1 MASGASS
8 PVAPPSPSPHIN
20 PIHPPR
26 SAGHNAPLAHT
37 LPTKGSTSSPIPVPP
52 SHLPPPLLPTN
63 TSYISLSLV
72 GAQIPIT
79 CTPPAPPAFTYTPTR
94 TSPPT
99 TPAGTITP
107 RKQAQHSSIAKSV
120 MTAPAMSRSSSAG
133 GPLQTNGYLL
143 PPGGSKDKAVG
154 TGGVG
159 VALSDTPD
167 TTAPNSPKLSAT
179 PNSPRM

>member
-1 MASGASS
+1 MASRAS
-8 PVAPPSPSPHIN
+8 PPPSPSPHIN

-26 SAGHNAPLAHT
+26 SADQNTPLAHT
-37 LPTKGSTSSPIPVPP
+37 LPTKGSTNSPILLPP
-52 SHLPPPLLPTN
+52 SHLPAPFLPTN
-63 TSYISLSLV
+63 SFYGSPNLLGT
-72 GAQIPIT
+72 QIPVT
-79 CTPPAPPAFTYTPTR
+79 CTPPTPPAVPYTPTW
-94 TSPPT
+94 TSPPA
-99 TPAGTITP
+99 TPAGTIAT

-133 GPLQTNGYLL
+133 GVLQTNGYLL
-143 PPGGSKDKAVG
+143 PPGAAPKDRAVG
-154 TGGVG
+154 NGGVG